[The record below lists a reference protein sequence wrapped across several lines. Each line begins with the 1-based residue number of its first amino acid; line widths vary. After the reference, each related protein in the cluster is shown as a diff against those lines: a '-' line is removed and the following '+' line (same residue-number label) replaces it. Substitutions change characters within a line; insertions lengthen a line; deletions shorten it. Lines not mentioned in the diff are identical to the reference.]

1 MADYE
6 NIALCIVTH
15 DSPKELNRFAWSI
28 EHSTTYPCKYH
39 ILDNGST
46 SNEAITIAQTLW
58 LNNKGVYDSV
68 NKPMFLGQ
76 AYNRLLDSIE
86 RKYCAFVPINNI
98 LSHGWLQE
106 ILHEKDMIENTG
118 AVSIKSQNDNL
129 YISGLLAG
137 DEIRLSYLQKD
148 NNVGGILFAE
158 TELLKRVGGFDE
170 SNTISGYEFEEI
182 SHRIMLEGKC
192 NYYIHRAKRIEFEIN
207 NPILFPEKTE
217 QTIYNY
223 RKKLKENF
231 KKTQDGKHESATN

>member
-1 MADYE
+1 MAAFED
-6 NIALCIVTH
+6 IALCIVTH

-46 SNEAITIAQTLW
+46 SDEAITIAQTLW

-68 NKPMFLGQ
+68 NKPLYLGQ
-76 AYNRLLDSIE
+76 AYNRLLNSIE

-98 LSHGWLQE
+98 LSYGWLQE
-106 ILHEKDMIENTG
+106 IVHEISVVDNTG

-129 YISGLLAG
+129 YISGLLS
-137 DEIRLSYLQKD
+137 DESIRLGYLQKD

-170 SNTISGYEFEEI
+170 SNSILGYEFEEI
-182 SHRIMLEGKC
+182 SHRIMLEGKA

-207 NPILFPEKTE
+207 NHVLFPDKTE

-223 RKKLKENF
+223 RNKLKENF